1 MLVGDERIDLQA
13 GDYCFAPRGV
23 AHAHIIRS
31 ERGRFLSTISPAG
44 IEELFVACG
53 VPVSGNEPPTGVVM
67 PPLDEMA
74 RLFAGYGCD
83 IVGPPPT
90 LDEL

>member
-1 MLVGDERIDLQA
+1 M
-13 GDYCFAPRGV
+13 
-23 AHAHIIRS
+23 
-31 ERGRFLSTISPAG
+31 
-44 IEELFVACG
+44 
-53 VPVSGNEPPTGVVM
+53 
-67 PPLDEMA
+67 DEMV